1 MVNLG
6 NGRVVASLAGHQ
18 EDTSVEAVAFSRHL
32 QHVAMS
38 GGMDGQLLVWDL
50 NAAVASTRATCQ
62 HPEVGWARGT
72 VCWAAGMP
80 PAGWMPTCCGGE
92 VGESPGGA

>member
-1 MVNLG
+1 MVNLS

-18 EDTSVEAVAFSRHL
+18 EDSSVEAVAFSRHL

-62 HPEVGWARGT
+62 HPEVGGLGAG
-72 VCWAAGMP
+72 AAGG
-80 PAGWMPTCCGGE
+80 PAGHRCPL
-92 VGESPGGA
+92 SGALIALLEWLWLPVS